1 MRKMKDSGLQWI
13 GNIPEEWTVGRVKDV
28 ISLLTDY
35 TANGSFGD
43 LAKNVQY
50 LDDGYAR
57 LVRLTD
63 LRENLTNANGIF
75 IDEPTFNYLAKSKL
89 KSGDILV
96 ANVGAYSGLFC
107 EMPKVEYPCS
117 LAPNMF
123 LIRTNKRMIQHFLFY
138 VGSSNFVWEQLVQK
152 AVSSA
157 QPKLNK
163 TDIKTTFLPI
173 PPIDEQKKIAD
184 FLDEKCGEIDSIR
197 SDIQKQIDILN
208 DYKKSVITEAVTG
221 RLEERTGFRS
231 TDERREKKWK
241 DSRIPRIGKIPVEWG
256 TSRIKYVCS
265 VIGSGTTPSSG
276 NVLYYE
282 GSENW
287 IQSGDLY
294 KKKYITETE
303 KTVTDYAV
311 STISALHK
319 YKADFIVIAMYG
331 ASIGNVAISKIDA
344 CVNQAC
350 CVIKPN
356 SKVNFNYLYY
366 TLIND
371 KDIMLDMSIGGTQ
384 PNISQAKILELPVLL
399 PPLPEQKAIADYLDE
414 KCSEIDATIA
424 DKQRQLETLDE
435 YKKSLIF
442 EYVTGKKEV
451 LQ

>member
-13 GNIPEEWTVGRVKDV
+13 GQIPEEWAAGRMKDV
-28 ISLLTDY
+28 IGLLTDY

-50 LDDGYAR
+50 LDDGFAR

-63 LRENLTNANGIF
+63 LRENLTNANGIC

-89 KSGDILV
+89 KGGDILV

-138 VGSSNFVWEQLVQK
+138 VGSSNFVWEQLIQK

-173 PPIDEQKKIAD
+173 PPLAEQRRIAD

-197 SDIQKQIDILN
+197 SDVQREIEILN
-208 DYKKSVITEAVTG
+208 DYKKSVITEAVTKG
-221 RLEERTGFRS
+221 LNPNA
-231 TDERREKKWK
+231 KLK
-241 DSRIPRIGKIPVEWG
+241 DSCIEWIGKIPDGWMIKRLG
-256 TSRIKYVCS
+256 TLASSKPYSMVDGPFGSDMKNEEYVDEGIPIIQLTNIKPYYHNIETLKFITEEKHKQLIRHTAEAGDIAIAKMMPAGRACILSNKYHKYV
-265 VIGSGTTPSSG
+265 V
-276 NVLYYE
+276 
-282 GSENW
+282 
-287 IQSGDLY
+287 
-294 KKKYITETE
+294 
-303 KTVTDYAV
+303 A
-311 STISALHK
+311 
-319 YKADFIVIAMYG
+319 AD
-331 ASIGNVAISKIDA
+331 AIRF
-344 CVNQAC
+344 
-350 CVIKPN
+350 
-356 SKVNFNYLYY
+356 KVNESNDNRFILYALNTY
-366 TLIND
+366 CMTECEIVS
-371 KDIMLDMSIGGTQ
+371 KGSTRIR
-384 PNISQAKILELPVLL
+384 ISLEIARKLNLAV
-399 PPLPEQKAIADYLDE
+399 PPLSEQKAIADYLDE
-414 KCSEIDATIA
+414 KCSAIDATIA
-424 DKQRQLETLDE
+424 DKQKQLETLDE

-451 LQ
+451 S